1 MKLIDDESPADGA
14 TSRTEARRSTV
25 LGDRVKTFHTAR
37 RLTLRQLGDL
47 TGTTASFLSQLER
60 GLSGANTSTLMLIA
74 NALGISVAD
83 LFEDSGVST
92 HKVLTRAERP
102 ALPVSEG
109 YRKTLLSRRPI
120 HDVEVY
126 SGEFA
131 VDGSTGDL
139 PYTHGNAHEMFLVL
153 RGKLQLTLGDETFIL
168 EEGDSIEYA
177 TSTPHKTV
185 NVGNVP
191 AEVLWIIAP
200 PTSGAVEL
208 DEYVPRKKLAPGTPK
223 PNSGSSETE

>member
-1 MKLIDDESPADGA
+1 MKLIDDQAPADGA
-14 TSRTEARRSTV
+14 TSRTEARRSTI
-25 LGDRVKTFHTAR
+25 LGDRVKTFRTAR

-83 LFEDSGVST
+83 LFEDAEISA

-131 VDGSTGDL
+131 VGGSTGDL

-153 RGKLQLTLGDETFIL
+153 RGKLQLTLAEETFIL
-168 EEGDSIEYA
+168 EEGDSIEYS

-208 DEYVPRKKLAPGTPK
+208 DEYVPRKKLAAGTPK